1 VKKNNLECRIRENG
15 GLKEEMVEVLSWI
28 VWINFRFGQHGGG
41 KAQNK
46 SNTKKKIYLRMNW
59 IWKKRLGLSNLYK
72 GHSFV
77 GGDVFG
83 IAIMKIRFSGSRWL
97 NFNDL
102 IQFIRRFCFGSD
114 KNPFPL
120 AIRWPAGPKGHSP
133 KGGLKEE
140 MVGVLSWIVWINFR
154 FGQHE
159 GGKAQNKSNTKKKIY
174 LRMNWIWKKRL
185 EHSNL
190 YKCHSFVD
198 GDVFGIAIMKIRFSG
213 FRWLNFN
220 DLIQFIR
227 RFCFGS
233 DTNPFPLA
241 IRRPVG
247 PTGLQLESIKGAVP
261 KQRLEGRDGRGFKL
275 NCLN

>member
-1 VKKNNLECRIRENG
+1 
-15 GLKEEMVEVLSWI
+15 
-28 VWINFRFGQHGGG
+28 
-41 KAQNK
+41 
-46 SNTKKKIYLRMNW
+46 MNW
-59 IWKKRLGLSNLYK
+59 IWQKRLGLSNLYK

-77 GGDVFG
+77 DGDVFG
-83 IAIMKIRFSGSRWL
+83 IAIMKIRFSGPRWL

-154 FGQHE
+154 FGQHD
-159 GGKAQNKSNTKKKIY
+159 GGKAQNKIHIKKKIY
-174 LRMNWIWKKRL
+174 LRMNWIGKKRL

-198 GDVFGIAIMKIRFSG
+198 GGVFGIAVMKIRFSG
-213 FRWLNFN
+213 SRWLNFN

-233 DTNPFPLA
+233 DKNPFRLA
-241 IRRPVG
+241 IRWPVG
-247 PTGLQLESIKGAVP
+247 PTGLQLESIPIIRFRSLGAWRGP
-261 KQRLEGRDGRGFKL
+261 GRVSQHRHSEL
-275 NCLN
+275 NCLNQSQLLHSGPLIFFPKLLPHSAQSKA